1 MSEFTYLSENGD
13 LYGLGYTRNLD
24 SQANK
29 IKPGKI
35 IASKEVGEPRSF
47 IARWLRRYKKK
58 RIPET
63 TFLRLSEKELTDCKR
78 QFTDESNFP
87 LCLADEVSIAM
98 NGAFLFGFIGFL
110 LPFLFSKMLIFSFF
124 TAILSASLPMW
135 ILTILGNF
143 GGYDIQDLPRFST
156 ISNRVKGILI
166 AISMDSVC
174 YVLFNL
180 SDFSFNF
187 QSKSLI

>member
-35 IASKEVGEPRSF
+35 IASKEVSEPRLF
-47 IARWLRRYKKK
+47 IARLLRRYKTK

-63 TFLRLSEKELTDCKR
+63 TFLRLSEKELNDCKR
-78 QFTDESNFP
+78 QFVDESNFP
-87 LCLADEVSIAM
+87 LRLSDEVSIAL
-98 NGAFLFGFIGFL
+98 NGSFLFGLIGFVIS
-110 LPFLFSKMLIFSFF
+110 FLFSKMLIFSCFM
-124 TAILSASLPMW
+124 AILSASLPMW
-135 ILTILGNF
+135 ILTTLGNF
-143 GGYDIQDLPRFST
+143 GGYDIRDLPRFST
-156 ISNRVKGILI
+156 VSNRIKAILI
-166 AISMDSVC
+166 AISMDSFC
-174 YVLFNL
+174 YVLFNF

-187 QSKSLI
+187 

>member
-1 MSEFTYLSENGD
+1 MPEFTYLSENED

-35 IASKEVGEPRSF
+35 IASKEVSEPRSF
-47 IARWLRRYKKK
+47 IARLLRRYKTK

-63 TFLRLSEKELTDCKR
+63 NFLRLSEKELTDCKKK
-78 QFTDESNFP
+78 FIDESNFP
-87 LCLADEVSIAM
+87 LCLSNEVSIAL
-98 NGAFLFGFIGFL
+98 NGSFLFGLLGFL
-110 LPFLFSKMLIFSFF
+110 ISSLFSKMLIFSFF
-124 TAILSASLPMW
+124 MAISSASLPMW

-143 GGYDIQDLPRFST
+143 GGYDIKDLPRFST
-156 ISNRVKGILI
+156 IPNRVKGILI
-166 AISMDSVC
+166 AISMDSFC

-187 QSKSLI
+187 

>member
-35 IASKEVGEPRSF
+35 IASKEVSEPRSF
-47 IARWLRRYKKK
+47 IARLLRRYKTK

-63 TFLRLSEKELTDCKR
+63 TFLRLSEKELIDCKR
-78 QFTDESNFP
+78 KFIDESNFP
-87 LCLADEVSIAM
+87 LRLSDEVSIAL
-98 NGAFLFGFIGFL
+98 NGAFLFGLIALVVSFL
-110 LPFLFSKMLIFSFF
+110 VSKMLVFSFF
-124 TAILSASLPMW
+124 MAILLASIPMW
-135 ILTILGNF
+135 ILTTLGNF
-143 GGYDIQDLPRFST
+143 GGYDTKDLPRFST

-166 AISMDSVC
+166 AISLDSFC

-180 SDFSFNF
+180 SDFSINF
-187 QSKSLI
+187 

>member
-35 IASKEVGEPRSF
+35 IASKEVSEPRSF
-47 IARWLRRYKKK
+47 IARLLRRYKTK

-63 TFLRLSEKELTDCKR
+63 NFLRLSEKELTDCKR
-78 QFTDESNFP
+78 QFIDESNFP
-87 LCLADEVSIAM
+87 LRLSDEVSIAL
-98 NGAFLFGFIGFL
+98 NGSFLFGFITF
-110 LPFLFSKMLIFSFF
+110 FVSYLFSKMLIFSLFL
-124 TAILSASLPMW
+124 AISSASLPMW

-143 GGYDIQDLPRFST
+143 GGYDVKDLPRFST
-156 ISNRVKGILI
+156 VSNRVKGILI
-166 AISMDSVC
+166 AISMDSFC
-174 YVLFNL
+174 YVLFNF
-180 SDFSFNF
+180 SSFSFNF
-187 QSKSLI
+187 